1 MLRSINRHGG
11 ALAQE
16 ATAAYRNLLAEL
28 EGGLPARAVALDI
41 KVWQSIRSRADVKK
55 QIAER
60 LQTWMRERV
69 LAWQDTTLK
78 TLFEARL
85 GAMEAD
91 LNEQARSFLDN
102 LRVVRT
108 AFTPEVPVALDGA
121 EENVSPLSRV
131 AGAAGGLLIGGIGSA
146 VEGASLGVTHR
157 AKGLGLHLAIGY
169 GLAVLGFGL
178 PVIIPV
184 LAVAGLLR
192 TFLGARQSIER
203 LRADTVKAVVA
214 ALRAK
219 QPEVEQELRTQL
231 IAHFRKLFETVSA
244 GLSLQIDE
252 VRGQTQAVVRERE
265 AQESAAGQGL
275 TLLQQVLQELAG
287 YARQLLQLRAEI
299 EAN

>member
-1 MLRSINRHGG
+1 
-11 ALAQE
+11 
-16 ATAAYRNLLAEL
+16 
-28 EGGLPARAVALDI
+28 
-41 KVWQSIRSRADVKK
+41 
-55 QIAER
+55 
-60 LQTWMRERV
+60 
-69 LAWQDTTLK
+69 
-78 TLFEARL
+78 
-85 GAMEAD
+85 
-91 LNEQARSFLDN
+91 
-102 LRVVRT
+102 VVRT

-157 AKGLGLHLAIGY
+157 AKGLGLHLAIGF